1 VALPRA
7 RASPPSVAASAARR
21 ADPWR
26 RPPTPSSSQIHA

>member
-7 RASPPSVAASAARR
+7 RAPPPSVAASAARR
-21 ADPWR
+21 VDSWR